1 MLTNKRILI
10 TGGTG
15 SLGKVLVSRILA
27 GELGTPAEIRI
38 LSRDE
43 GKHHQMKLDNAS
55 SQVFKNIVRFRIGD
69 VRDYHSV
76 SAAMQGI
83 DVVINAAALKQVPS
97 CEYAPYEAVLTNI
110 TGAENIARAIRE
122 NSTRVET
129 VVGISTDKACEPVNV
144 MGMTKAIQE
153 RLFIQAN
160 LDCPST
166 RFICVRYGNV
176 LASRGSVVP
185 MFQEQIAAGKDL
197 TITTPEMTRFLLS
210 LDDAVDIVFMALR
223 EAGAGE
229 VYIPRIPS
237 ATVMDIARVLIGDKP
252 LKIKVSGIRPGEKI
266 HESLISEEEARRTVK
281 RGQYYVILPSLPEFM
296 LNFPAS
302 PYAVLDGRYTSRDV
316 VMSRDELRTLFEA
329 NGLIE
334 REIERLGV

>member
-15 SLGKVLVSRILA
+15 SLGKVLVRRILS
-27 GELGTPAEIRI
+27 GEIGMPAEIRI

-43 GKHHQMKLDNAS
+43 GKHHQMKLDNAANAD
-55 SQVFKNIVRFRIGD
+55 FKALVRFRIGD
-69 VRDYHSV
+69 VRDTHSV
-76 SAAMQGI
+76 VTALQGI

-110 TGAENIARAIRE
+110 TGAENIVRAIRE
-122 NSTRVET
+122 KSTRVET

-223 EAGAGE
+223 EAGSGE
-229 VYIPRIPS
+229 VYVPRIPS

-252 LKIKVSGIRPGEKI
+252 LKIKITGIRAGEKI
-266 HESLISEEEARRTVK
+266 HEALVSEEEARRTVE
-281 RGQYYVILPSLPEFM
+281 RGKYYVILPSLPEFM
-296 LNFPAS
+296 LNFPMS
-302 PYAVLDGRYTSRDV
+302 PFAVLAGRYTSRDV
-316 VMSRDELRTLFEA
+316 VMSRDDLQALFAA
-329 NGLIE
+329 NGLVE
-334 REIERLGV
+334 RELEHA

>member
-15 SLGKVLVSRILA
+15 SLGKVLVRRILS
-27 GELGTPAEIRI
+27 GEIGMPAEIRI

-43 GKHHQMKLDNAS
+43 GKHHQMKLDNAANDD
-55 SQVFKNIVRFRIGD
+55 FKALVRFRIGD
-69 VRDYHSV
+69 VRDTHSV
-76 SAAMQGI
+76 AAALQGI

-110 TGAENIARAIRE
+110 TGAENIVRVIRE
-122 NSTRVET
+122 KSTRVET

-223 EAGAGE
+223 EAGGGE
-229 VYIPRIPS
+229 VYVPRIPS

-252 LKIKVSGIRPGEKI
+252 LRIKITGIRAGEKI
-266 HESLISEEEARRTVK
+266 HEALISEEEARRTVE
-281 RGQYYVILPSLPEFM
+281 RGKYYVILPSLPEFM

-302 PYAVLDGRYTSRDV
+302 PFTALAGRYTSRDV
-316 VMSRDELRTLFEA
+316 VMSRDDLQALFAA
-329 NGLIE
+329 NGLVE
-334 REIERLGV
+334 QELERLGV

>member
-15 SLGKVLVSRILA
+15 SLGKVLVSRILS
-27 GELGTPAEIRI
+27 GELGMPAEIHI

-43 GKHHQMKLDNAS
+43 GKHHQMKLDNAANAD
-55 SQVFKNIVRFRIGD
+55 FKALVRFRIGD
-69 VRDYHSV
+69 VRDIHSV
-76 SAAMQGI
+76 SAAMRDI

-97 CEYAPYEAVLTNI
+97 CEYAPYEAVQTNI
-110 TGAENIARAIRE
+110 TGAENIIRVIRE
-122 NSTRVET
+122 KSTRVES
-129 VVGISTDKACEPVNV
+129 VVCVSTDKACEPVNV

-229 VYIPRIPS
+229 VYIPKIAS
-237 ATVMDIARVLIGDKP
+237 ATMMDIARVLIGDKP
-252 LKIKVSGIRPGEKI
+252 LRVKVIGTRPGEKI

-281 RGQYYVILPSLPEFM
+281 RGKYYVILPSLPEFN
-296 LNFPAS
+296 LLQS
-302 PYAVLDGRYTSRDV
+302 PHSVLDGRYTSRDV
-316 VMSRDELRTLFEA
+316 VMSRMELHTLLAE
-329 NGLIE
+329 NGMLE
-334 REIERLGV
+334 CEVERLGV

>member
-15 SLGKVLVSRILA
+15 SLGKVLVRRILS
-27 GELGTPAEIRI
+27 GEIGMPAEIRI

-43 GKHHQMKLDNAS
+43 GKHHQMKLDNAANDD
-55 SQVFKNIVRFRIGD
+55 FKALVRFRIGD
-69 VRDYHSV
+69 VRDYRSV
-76 SAAMQGI
+76 VAAMQGI

-110 TGAENIARAIRE
+110 TGAENIVRIIRE
-122 NSTRVET
+122 KSTRVET

-223 EAGAGE
+223 EAGSGE
-229 VYIPRIPS
+229 VYVPRIPS

-252 LKIKVSGIRPGEKI
+252 LKIKITGIRAGEKM
-266 HESLISEEEARRTVK
+266 HEALVSEEEARRTVE
-281 RGQYYVILPSLPEFM
+281 RGKYYVILPSLPEFM
-296 LNFPAS
+296 LNFPMS
-302 PYAVLDGRYTSRDV
+302 PYAALAGRYTSRDV
-316 VMSRDELRTLFEA
+316 IMSRDDLQALFAA

-334 REIERLGV
+334 SAPEYA

>member
-27 GELGTPAEIRI
+27 GELGTPKEIRI

-43 GKHHQMKLDNAS
+43 GKHHQMKLDNAGDAT
-55 SQVFKNIVRFRIGD
+55 FKDLVRFRIGD

-76 SAAMQGI
+76 LAAMRDI
-83 DVVINAAALKQVPS
+83 DVVVNAAALKQVPS
-97 CEYAPYEAVLTNI
+97 CEYAPYEAVQTNI
-110 TGAENIARAIRE
+110 TGAENLIRAIRE
-122 NSTRVET
+122 NSTHVEGRT
-129 VVGISTDKACEPVNV
+129 VVCISTDKACEPINV

-160 LDCPST
+160 LDCPYT

-185 MFQEQIAAGKDL
+185 MFQAQIAAGQDL

-210 LDDAVDIVFMALR
+210 LDDAVDIVFKALR

-229 VYIPRIPS
+229 TYVPRIPS
-237 ATVMDIARVLIGDKP
+237 ATVMDIARVLVGDKA
-252 LKIKVSGIRPGEKI
+252 LGIKVTGIRPGEKL
-266 HESLISEEEARRTVK
+266 HEALVSEEEARRTVK
-281 RGQYYVILPSLPEFM
+281 RENYYVILPSLPEFM
-296 LNFPAS
+296 LNFPDS
-302 PYAVLDGRYTSRDV
+302 PYASLQGRYTSRDV
-316 VMSRDELRTLFEA
+316 VMSRDELHTLFAE
-329 NGLIE
+329 NGILE
-334 REIERLGV
+334 SEKQYA